1 MRRTYPNLA
10 PLLESFF
17 IDYLMTQKRVSN
29 ETISSYRDTFR
40 LLLRFAQRET
50 GKRPSALELEDLDAT
65 FICAFLNQL
74 EQERRNS
81 PRTRNHRLAAIRSFY
96 RYASFREPLR
106 SGHIQRV
113 LAIPSKRYQK
123 RMIDFLTVPEIDAI
137 LQAIDTRSRLGRRNY
152 ALLSLALH
160 TGLRVSELTRLRC
173 GDFTPGPGACIL
185 CRGKGR
191 KERRMPVGDSIAKT
205 ITEWL
210 REAGCEPSR
219 PLFPNRQAGELS
231 RDGVHHILSKYV
243 VVASK
248 ACPSLTEKRV
258 TPHVLRHTTA
268 VHLLQAGVSLP
279 VIALWLGH
287 ESPETTQVYLD
298 CDMAHKEKILEKTI
312 GLDGVQRVFKPDD
325 ELMSFL
331 EGL

>member
-1 MRRTYPNLA
+1 MKRTSPNLA
-10 PLLESFF
+10 PLIEGFF

-40 LLLRFAQRET
+40 LILRYAQREI
-50 GKRPSALELEDLDAT
+50 GKSPSALGLEDLDAT

-81 PRTRNHRLAAIRSFY
+81 PRTRNYRLAAIRSFY
-96 RYASFREPLR
+96 RYAAFREPQR

-113 LAIPSKRYQK
+113 LSIPSKRYQK
-123 RMIDFLTVPEIDAI
+123 RMIDFLTVPEVDAI
-137 LQAIDTRSRLGRRNY
+137 LQAIDRKSRLGRRDY

-160 TGLRVSELTRLRC
+160 TGLRVSELIHLRRD
-173 GDFTPGPGACIL
+173 DFTPGPGASIL
-185 CRGKGR
+185 CHGKGR
-191 KERRMPVGDSIAKT
+191 KERRMPVGEIEKT

-210 REAGCEPSR
+210 KEAGRESSQ
-219 PLFPNRQAGELS
+219 PLFPNRQGKELS
-231 RDGVHHILSKYV
+231 RDGVHHILNKYV
-243 VVASK
+243 EIAK
-248 ACPSLTEKRV
+248 QICPSLTKKRV

-298 CDMAHKEKILEKTI
+298 CDMAHKQKILEKTI
-312 GLDGVQRVFKPDD
+312 GLDGDQQVFRPDD

-331 EGL
+331 QRL

>member
-1 MRRTYPNLA
+1 
-10 PLLESFF
+10 
-17 IDYLMTQKRVSN
+17 MTQKRVSN
-29 ETISSYRDTFR
+29 ETVSSYRDTFR
-40 LLLRFAQRET
+40 LLLQYAQREI
-50 GKRPSALELEDLDAT
+50 GKSPSALGLEDLDAT

-123 RMIDFLTVPEIDAI
+123 RVIDFLTVPEVDAI
-137 LQAIDTRSRLGRRNY
+137 LTAIDTGSRLGRRDY

-160 TGLRVSELTRLRC
+160 TGLRVSELIRLRC
-173 GDFTPGPGACIL
+173 DDFTPGPGASIP

-191 KERRMPVGDSIAKT
+191 KERRMPVGDSIENT

-210 REAGCEPSR
+210 KESSREPSR
-219 PLFPNRQAGELS
+219 PLFPNRQGGELS
-231 RDGVHHILSKYV
+231 RDGVHHILDKYAV
-243 VVASK
+243 IAKK
-248 ACPSLTEKRV
+248 ACLSLTKKRV

-298 CDMAHKEKILEKTI
+298 CDMAHKQKILEKTI
-312 GLDGVQRVFKPDD
+312 GLDGDKQVFKPDD

-331 EGL
+331 QRL